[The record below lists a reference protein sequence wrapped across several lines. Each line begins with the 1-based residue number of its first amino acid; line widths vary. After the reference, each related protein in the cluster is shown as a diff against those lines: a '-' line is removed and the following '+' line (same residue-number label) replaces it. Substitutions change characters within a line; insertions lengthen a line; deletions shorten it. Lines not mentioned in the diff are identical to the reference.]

1 MNLGD
6 SPESGVP
13 ADLRMV
19 GSASCDPSDALPAV
33 LTVEEIARLL
43 KVNRKTVY
51 DAVRA
56 RTIPF
61 ARVGRLLRFNRDA
74 VLQWLR
80 GQGRVSQPRR
90 NP

>member
-1 MNLGD
+1 MSLRD
-6 SPESGVP
+6 SPKSSTP
-13 ADLRMV
+13 ADVHTL
-19 GSASCDPSDALPAV
+19 GTASSDLSDALPSV
-33 LTVEEIARLL
+33 LTVEEMARLL
-43 KVNRKTVY
+43 RVNRKTIY

-56 RTIPF
+56 RTIPS

-80 GQGRVSQPRR
+80 GQGRVSQPGR

>member
-1 MNLGD
+1 MNLRD
-6 SPESGVP
+6 SPESGMPTDV
-13 ADLRMV
+13 RTV
-19 GSASCDPSDALPAV
+19 GSAHRDPSDALPSV

-43 KVNRKTVY
+43 RVNRKTVY

-56 RTIPF
+56 RAIPF
-61 ARVGRLLRFNRDA
+61 ARVGRLLRFNPDA

-80 GQGRVSQPRR
+80 GQGRVSQPGR

>member
-1 MNLGD
+1 MNLTD
-6 SPESGVP
+6 SPESGTP
-13 ADLRMV
+13 ADVCTV
-19 GSASCDPSDALPAV
+19 GSESCDPSHALPSV
-33 LTVEEIARLL
+33 LTVQEIANLL
-43 KVNRKTVY
+43 RVNRKTIY

-74 VLQWLR
+74 VLHWLR
-80 GQGRVSQPRR
+80 GQGRVSQPGR

>member
-1 MNLGD
+1 MSIPTNV
-6 SPESGVP
+6 ST
-13 ADLRMV
+13 V
-19 GSASCDPSDALPAV
+19 GSESCDPSHALPSV
-33 LTVEEIARLL
+33 LTADEIASQLR
-43 KVNRKTVY
+43 VNRKTIY

-56 RTIPF
+56 RTISF

-80 GQGRVSQPRR
+80 GQGRVSQLGR